1 MLRWAASTQDGV
13 GTLGLDDVSH
23 VMVARAKH
31 EENLIRLT
39 LAEVIL
45 RQVIEEARVILSDF
59 RDFQYFF
66 L

>member
-59 RDFQYFF
+59 RDFQDFF